1 MGEFIGAGNFGQVF
15 QGMEVESARIIAV
28 KTIPLGNT
36 VNRDL
41 VESLG
46 VKLETHRNYN

>member
-1 MGEFIGAGNFGQVF
+1 MGEFIGAGNFGQVY

-28 KTIPLGNT
+28 KKIPIGNT
-36 VNRDL
+36 VNREL

-46 VKLETHRNYN
+46 VRLEKSRF